1 MTRIGVLISG
11 SGSNLQ
17 ALIDAVGRA
26 EINGKIVLV
35 ISNDPDAY
43 GLVRAAN
50 QQISTAV
57 ILPADYLSREEY
69 DQALVNILKDAKV
82 ELVCLAGFMRVITP
96 VFIEE
101 FPGRIINIHPALL
114 PAFPGT
120 HGQEQTFSYGTR
132 VAGCTVHFV
141 DDQVDHGSIII
152 QAVVPVL
159 PDDDE
164 DSLSARIL
172 CCEHKIYP
180 EAVRLFCDGRLH
192 IDGRKVKI
200 SGQEAVDL
208 DDMCLINP
216 PLSVP
221 ADQGQGVYHE

>member
-17 ALIDAVGRA
+17 ALIDAVERA

-35 ISNDPDAY
+35 ISNDSEAF

-50 QQISTAV
+50 CQISTAV
-57 ILPADYLSREEY
+57 FSHTDYVTREEY
-69 DQALVNILKDAKV
+69 DRALVAILKDTGV

-96 VFIEE
+96 VFIEA

-114 PAFPGT
+114 PVFPGT
-120 HGQEQTFSYGTR
+120 HGQGQAFSYGTR

-141 DDQVDHGSIII
+141 DDQVDHGPIII

-159 PDDDE
+159 VDDDE
-164 DSLSARIL
+164 DVLSARIL
-172 CCEHKIYP
+172 RCEHKIYP
-180 EAVRLFCDGRLH
+180 EAVRLFCAGQLC
-192 IDGRKVKI
+192 IEGRKVKI
-200 SGQEAVDL
+200 LEQKKVSSLNEE
-208 DDMCLINP
+208 CLINP
-216 PLSVP
+216 PLS
-221 ADQGQGVYHE
+221 

>member
-17 ALIDAVGRA
+17 AIIDAVEKA

-35 ISNDPDAY
+35 ISNDSEAY

-50 QQISTAV
+50 HQIPTAV
-57 ILPADYLSREEY
+57 ISPADYLSREEY
-69 DQALVNILKDAKV
+69 DRALVNILKDAKV

-96 VFIEE
+96 TFIDE
-101 FPGRIINIHPALL
+101 FPERIINIHPALL

-120 HGQEQTFSYGTR
+120 HGQGQTFAYGTR

-141 DDQVDHGSIII
+141 DAQVDHGPIII

-172 CCEHKIYP
+172 RCEHKVYP
-180 EAVRLFCDGRLH
+180 EAVRLFCAGRLS
-192 IDGRKVKI
+192 IEGRKVKI
-200 SGQEAVDL
+200 LDQEAADL
-208 DDMCLINP
+208 DDICLINP
-216 PLSVP
+216 PIKRMERE
-221 ADQGQGVYHE
+221 A

>member
-17 ALIDAVGRA
+17 AIIDAVEQGRV
-26 EINGKIVLV
+26 NGELVLV

-50 QQISTAV
+50 HRIPTAV
-57 ILPADYLSREEY
+57 IVHTDYASREAY
-69 DQALVNILKDAKV
+69 DRALVDALQAAGV

-96 VFIEE
+96 VFINA
-101 FPGRIINIHPALL
+101 FPEKIINIHPALL

-120 HGQEQTFSYGTR
+120 HGQGQTFAYGTR

-141 DDQVDHGSIII
+141 DDQVDHGPIII

-164 DSLSARIL
+164 DALAARIL
-172 CCEHKIYP
+172 RCEHKIYP
-180 EAVRLFCDGRLH
+180 EAVRLFCDGRLR

-200 SGQEAVDL
+200 LGQEENAAGL
-208 DDMCLINP
+208 GETYLINP
-216 PLSVP
+216 PLS
-221 ADQGQGVYHE
+221 

>member
-17 ALIDAVGRA
+17 AIINAVEQGG
-26 EINGKIVLV
+26 INGELALV
-35 ISNDPDAY
+35 ISNDPEAY

-50 QQISTAV
+50 HQIPTT
-57 ILPADYLSREEY
+57 ILVHTDYPSREAY
-69 DQALVNILKDAKV
+69 DRALVNSLEAAGI

-96 VFIEE
+96 VFIEA
-101 FPGRIINIHPALL
+101 FSGRIINIHPALL

-120 HGQEQTFSYGTR
+120 HGQGQTFAYGTR

-141 DDQVDHGSIII
+141 DDQVDHGPIII

-164 DSLSARIL
+164 DALATRIL
-172 CCEHKIYP
+172 RCEHKIYP
-180 EAVRLFCDGRLH
+180 EAVRLFCDGRLR
-192 IDGRKVKI
+192 IEGRKVKI
-200 SGQEAVDL
+200 LDQEADDL
-208 DDMCLINP
+208 DGLCLINP
-216 PLSVP
+216 PVEERYK
-221 ADQGQGVYHE
+221 V

>member
-17 ALIDAVGRA
+17 AIIDTVEKGK
-26 EINGKIVLV
+26 INGEIVLV
-35 ISNDPDAY
+35 ISNDPEAY

-50 QQISTAV
+50 HQIPTAV
-57 ILPADYLSREEY
+57 LVHTDYPSREEY
-69 DQALVNILKDAKV
+69 DRALVKSLEDAGV

-96 VFIEE
+96 VFIGA
-101 FPGRIINIHPALL
+101 FPGKIINIHPALL

-120 HGQEQTFSYGTR
+120 HGQGQTFDYGTR

-141 DDQVDHGSIII
+141 DDQVDHGPIII

-172 CCEHKIYP
+172 RCEHKIYP
-180 EAVRLFCDGRLH
+180 EAARLFCDNRLR
-192 IDGRKVKI
+192 IEGRKVKI
-200 SGQEAVDL
+200 LDQETSGLDEAY
-208 DDMCLINP
+208 LINP
-216 PLSVP
+216 PVKERCK
-221 ADQGQGVYHE
+221 AKG

>member
-17 ALIDAVGRA
+17 AIIDAVEKD
-26 EINGKIVLV
+26 EIDGKIVLV

-50 QQISTAV
+50 HQIPTAV
-57 ILPADYLSREEY
+57 FVHSDYPSREEY
-69 DQALVNILKDAKV
+69 DQELVHVLKNAGV

-96 VFIEE
+96 TFIEE
-101 FPGRIINIHPALL
+101 FPERIINIHPALL

-120 HGQEQTFSYGTR
+120 HGQGQTFDYGTR

-141 DDQVDHGSIII
+141 DNQVDHGPIII

-159 PDDDE
+159 PTDDE

-172 CCEHKIYP
+172 RCEHKIYP
-180 EAVRLFCDGRLH
+180 EAVRLFCAGRLH
-192 IDGRKVKI
+192 IEGRKVKI
-200 SGQEAVDL
+200 LDQEAADL
-208 DDMCLINP
+208 DDICLINP
-216 PLSVP
+216 PI
-221 ADQGQGVYHE
+221 EM

>member
-17 ALIDAVGRA
+17 AIIDAVERA
-26 EINGKIVLV
+26 EINGEIVLV
-35 ISNDPDAY
+35 VSNDPEAY
-43 GLVRAAN
+43 GLVRAAKHR
-50 QQISTAV
+50 IPTAV
-57 ILPADYLSREEY
+57 ISHTDYVSREVY
-69 DQALVNILKDAKV
+69 DQALVNSLQDAKV

-96 VFIEE
+96 IFIEA
-101 FPGRIINIHPALL
+101 FSGRIINIHPALL

-120 HGQEQTFSYGTR
+120 HGQGQTFSYGTR

-141 DDQVDHGSIII
+141 DAQVDHGPIII

-172 CCEHKIYP
+172 RCEHKIYP
-180 EAVRLFCDGRLH
+180 EAVRLFCAGRLRVE
-192 IDGRKVKI
+192 GRKVKI
-200 SGQEAVDL
+200 LDQKSGEL
-208 DDMCLINP
+208 DDLCLINP
-216 PLSVP
+216 PVEERLK
-221 ADQGQGVYHE
+221 AKG

>member
-17 ALIDAVGRA
+17 AIIDAVEQGRV
-26 EINGKIVLV
+26 NGELVLV

-50 QQISTAV
+50 HRIPTAV
-57 ILPADYLSREEY
+57 IVHTDYASREAY
-69 DQALVNILKDAKV
+69 DRALVDALQAAGV

-96 VFIEE
+96 VFINA
-101 FPGRIINIHPALL
+101 FPEKIINIHPALL

-120 HGQEQTFSYGTR
+120 HGQGQTFAYGTR

-141 DDQVDHGSIII
+141 DDQVDHGPIII

-164 DSLSARIL
+164 DALAARIL
-172 CCEHKIYP
+172 RCEHKIYP
-180 EAVRLFCDGRLH
+180 EAVRLFCDDRLC

-200 SGQEAVDL
+200 LGQEENAAGL
-208 DDMCLINP
+208 GETYLINP
-216 PLSVP
+216 PLS
-221 ADQGQGVYHE
+221 

>member
-17 ALIDAVGRA
+17 AIIDAVEEGR
-26 EINGKIVLV
+26 INGELVLV
-35 ISNDPDAY
+35 VSNDPDAY

-50 QQISTAV
+50 HRIPTAV
-57 ILPADYLSREEY
+57 VVHTDYPSREAY
-69 DQALVNILKDAKV
+69 DQALVSALQSAGV

-96 VFIEE
+96 VFINA

-120 HGQEQTFSYGTR
+120 HGQGQTFAYGTR

-141 DDQVDHGSIII
+141 DDQVDHGPIII

-164 DSLSARIL
+164 DALAARIL
-172 CCEHKIYP
+172 RCEHKIYP
-180 EAVRLFCDGRLH
+180 EAVRLFCDHRLR
-192 IDGRKVKI
+192 IEGRKVKVL
-200 SGQEAVDL
+200 GQEESPGLEEVY
-208 DDMCLINP
+208 LINP
-216 PLSVP
+216 PLS
-221 ADQGQGVYHE
+221 